1 MEPSGAERS
10 RTEPSADERSRARRP
25 LAGSE
30 SPEELDFNAFR
41 FATFLYSAFYFVA
54 PGGVRGGS
62 EGRSFYIFLLF
73 CFVLVFFAFQSTV
86 RAELGQWVCT
96 FRFPSA
102 ALCARVCMRCGGKV
116 TPHMDFN

>member
-10 RTEPSADERSRARRP
+10 RTEPSAAERSRARRP

-73 CFVLVFFAFQSTV
+73 CFVLVFFCISIHREGGTGSVGLHVPVSQRRIMRPRLHAV
-86 RAELGQWVCT
+86 RRESNASHG
-96 FRFPSA
+96 F
-102 ALCARVCMRCGGKV
+102 
-116 TPHMDFN
+116 

>member
-54 PGGVRGGS
+54 PGGVIGGS

-73 CFVLVFFAFQSTV
+73 CFVLFCFCISIHREGGTGSVGLHVPVSQRRIMRPRLHAV
-86 RAELGQWVCT
+86 RRESNASHG
-96 FRFPSA
+96 F
-102 ALCARVCMRCGGKV
+102 
-116 TPHMDFN
+116 